1 MTEGSPSTPPLPPWL
16 QGGGGASHAG
26 GGGRTSGRGGG
37 DILRRLA
44 GPALF
49 LAGLAAGWLLHAPRP
64 APPPAPP
71 PVAEVPRCPEAPP
84 CTAPGPAATH
94 AHAAHPHAKAP
105 PKGLVP
111 LPAEG
116 ASEESRRDALRA
128 FAQQKADDLRGCLEE
143 PGRGPLHRVG
153 AALEIDA
160 RGSVAAVQILGGE
173 GADRTLDSCYA
184 ARLRAW
190 RFPEALLQGDER
202 LLVNFVL

>member
-1 MTEGSPSTPPLPPWL
+1 
-16 QGGGGASHAG
+16 
-26 GGGRTSGRGGG
+26 
-37 DILRRLA
+37 
-44 GPALF
+44 
-49 LAGLAAGWLLHAPRP
+49 
-64 APPPAPP
+64 
-71 PVAEVPRCPEAPP
+71 VCV
-84 CTAPGPAATH
+84 PAAPSAPH
-94 AHAAHPHAKAP
+94 AHATHPHAKAT

-128 FAQQKADDLRGCLEE
+128 FAQQKADDLRGCLDA

-173 GADRTLDSCYA
+173 GPDRALDSCYA